1 VYHSKRTLMP
11 GTAPEPRNFLPL
23 HPLELRILLVLAEG
37 KAHGYGLVK
46 QIEARETHLPKIY
59 SANLYRRVRDLL
71 RKGLV
76 EDAQPP
82 EGPELDP
89 RRRYFGLS
97 KVGREVLRAEVAR
110 IGSLTAEAK
119 RLDLGSQP

>member
-1 VYHSKRTLMP
+1 MP
-11 GTAPEPRNFLPL
+11 GTAPEPQGFLPL
-23 HPLELRILLVLAEG
+23 HPLELRVLLVLAEG
-37 KAHGYGLVK
+37 DAHGYGLVK

-82 EGPELDP
+82 QGPEVDP
-89 RRRYFGLS
+89 RRRYFSLTG
-97 KVGREVLRAEVAR
+97 VGREVLRAEVAR
-110 IGSLTAEAK
+110 IESLAAEAK
-119 RLDLGSQP
+119 RLDLGSET